1 MRSPEFLARG
11 IILGSSP
18 SGEKFIAHTLLT
30 NDQGIINLLARRT
43 TKPGKQVPIDLFD
56 EGDFRFERKPE
67 SRTGFLKEAQIIR
80 KRDKIASSHRAFQ
93 AAARMARLI
102 RANPVPIESQD
113 QIYNLLKRGLQA
125 WESQNNPEAALL
137 KCLYLYCR
145 YEGYPVKEEWAMRL
159 PNAEYSQ
166 LAQILNQPLQAS
178 MSKSP
183 GHETLISSLEE
194 YLQRFTHIRLG
205 N

>member
-1 MRSPEFLARG
+1 MPSPEFLARG
-11 IILGSSP
+11 IILGSDA

-30 NDQGIINLLARRT
+30 NDQGIINLLARRSA
-43 TKPGKQVPIDLFD
+43 KPGKQVAIDLFD
-56 EGDFRFERKPE
+56 EGDFCFERKPE
-67 SRTGFLKEAQIIR
+67 SRTGFLKEAHIIR
-80 KRDKIASSHRAFQ
+80 RYGNIARSYAAFQ
-93 AAARMARLI
+93 AAARLARLI

-125 WESQNNPEAALL
+125 WESQKDPEAALL
-137 KCLYLYCR
+137 KCFYLYCR

-159 PNAEYSQ
+159 PKPEYSQ
-166 LAQILNQPLQAS
+166 LAQILNQPLQPS

-183 GHETLISSLEE
+183 SHEALISSLED
-194 YLQRFTHIRLG
+194 YLERYTHIRLG